1 VIYPSAIVR
10 PRYPHIRH
18 DPLPPVVMLPPQQG
32 RDDSLRARQA
42 QGRDAVKTRTRCRK
56 NGRRF
61 FGTRAQLRRADML
74 KTPDE
79 WLIYGTMM
87 FVMSIVSLVAEHQ
100 CPSDAW
106 EGLCWAAPGSACL
119 SMQQRASRIV

>member
-1 VIYPSAIVR
+1 
-10 PRYPHIRH
+10 
-18 DPLPPVVMLPPQQG
+18 
-32 RDDSLRARQA
+32 
-42 QGRDAVKTRTRCRK
+42 
-56 NGRRF
+56 
-61 FGTRAQLRRADML
+61 ML

-106 EGLCWAAPGSACL
+106 ERLCWAAPGSACL
-119 SMQQRASRIV
+119 SMQQRASRMMRSLANTATLSMLSKN